1 MGKSSPSAPAAP
13 DPAATAAAQSG
24 ANINTAAAQA
34 ALNNTNQYTPYG
46 STTYDQT
53 GSYTTPSGETVP
65 TWTQNSALSPLG
77 QEILTGTQGIQQQ
90 LIAPGQ
96 RLAQQADAANAT
108 QLNFATP
115 FAPDIVAGPSKIGAG
130 AQNVATQGILDWN
143 PYEMNSLDDA
153 YSGTIN
159 AGQNKLQQLDPAYA
173 QMLGQSPQL
182 LNQSVTDA
190 IYGQQKSFLDPQWNQ
205 QATKLEDQLSRQG
218 IPVGSEAYNNALEQ
232 MNNSRT
238 QAYQSAQDSA
248 IGQGTAAA
256 NNLYGMALQGQQQAT
271 GRTQAGYNA
280 ALQAQQQLAA
290 QQQAAFGTALE
301 GQQYRTG
308 QAQNQFQ
315 AALQG
320 QQQSIAQQQL
330 QRQFPLTQLQAL
342 LGVTP
347 GAPQQP
353 IASPSQTPIGATD
366 YTGAQALQQQA
377 LNTNYQGQVATQNAN
392 SGAMAGL
399 AGAGIA
405 AGAVLI

>member
-1 MGKSSPSAPAAP
+1 M
-13 DPAATAAAQSG
+13 TAAAQSG
-24 ANINTAAAQA
+24 ANINTAAAQS

-46 STTYDQT
+46 STTYEQT

-77 QEILTGTQGIQQQ
+77 QSVLTGTQGIQQQ
-90 LIAPGQ
+90 LINPGQ
-96 RLAQQADAANAT
+96 QFAQQVAAWGT
-108 QLNFATP
+108 QPLNFATP
-115 FAPDIVAGPSKIGAG
+115 FASQIVAGPGQIGAG
-130 AQNVATQGILDWN
+130 AQNQATQNILDWTPDNLQSMN
-143 PYEMNSLDDA
+143 PAFGGSIYGAPDA
-153 YSGTIN
+153 
-159 AGQNKLQQLDPAYA
+159 LQQLDPAYA
-173 QMLGQSPQL
+173 SMLGQSPQL

-205 QATKLEDQLSRQG
+205 QSTKLEDQLSRQG

-232 MNNSRT
+232 MTNSRT

-248 IGQGTAAA
+248 IGQGTQAA
-256 NNLYGMALQGQQQAT
+256 NQLYNMALQGQQAAT
-271 GRTQAGYNA
+271 GRTQAGFNA
-280 ALQAQQQLAA
+280 ALAGQQQQEG
-290 QQQAAFGTALE
+290 QQQAAFNTALQ

-308 QAQNQFQ
+308 QAQNAYQ

-353 IASPSQTPIGATD
+353 IAQPGGAQIGQTD

-377 LNTNYQGQVATQNAN
+377 LNQAYQGQVSTQNAN
-392 SGAMAGL
+392 SGAAAGL
-399 AGAGIA
+399 AGAAIA
-405 AGAVLI
+405 AGAVAI